1 MVKVVEELAIDNGGT
16 DSVEAGEATGDN
28 STSPRGPRKMG
39 LDEEPIA
46 TGVEV
51 EEEEA
56 LATGGVGTMRGGVK
70 P

>member
-1 MVKVVEELAIDNGGT
+1 MVKVVEELAMDNGGT

-46 TGVEV
+46 GVEV

>member
-1 MVKVVEELAIDNGGT
+1 MVKVVEELAMDNGGT

-46 TGVEV
+46 GVEV
-51 EEEEA
+51 EEEA